1 MENIDIMIVL
11 AQIVNFLII
20 FFIFKKFIANPLN
33 ETLLKRRELLA
44 KLASADEEY
53 AAILENAKSE
63 QTDILM
69 KARKDAE
76 KLLRD
81 MEELSKVKG
90 SDILQAAEK
99 RADSI
104 IASGKRNVEKERIY
118 MMWEMK
124 EKILDL
130 ALKLNEKLLDSAD
143 TKTRK
148 FLQKELDMLV

>member
-53 AAILENAKSE
+53 TAILEKAKSE
-63 QTDILM
+63 QTDILVQ
-69 KARKDAE
+69 ARKDAE

-90 SDILQAAEK
+90 NDILKAAEK

-104 IASGKRNVEKERIY
+104 IASGKRDVEKERIY
-118 MMWEMK
+118 MM
-124 EKILDL
+124 
-130 ALKLNEKLLDSAD
+130 
-143 TKTRK
+143 
-148 FLQKELDMLV
+148 